1 MLITT
6 GAWRRDLAGMR
17 QRRLE
22 AARVFVYGA
31 TQAEVTPRDGRALRG
46 HAAESVLSA
55 CGRLVKEESGRS
67 LTVRPARQALDR
79 AL

>member
-22 AARVFVYGA
+22 AARVVYGA

-46 HAAESVLSA
+46 HAAESV
-55 CGRLVKEESGRS
+55 
-67 LTVRPARQALDR
+67 
-79 AL
+79 